1 MLRRYVP
8 LIRRRAIKRT
18 LMARRLRAR
27 VPDSVLAALTARSGG
42 VCEMQLVG
50 CQGQATD
57 PCHRIKRGIGGRH
70 GAAKRLSD
78 RLSNLV
84 HGCRMCHDWCHARPA
99 EAYDF
104 GLMLREWQD
113 PAVEPV
119 LRRGQWVLLDDDGGW
134 EVLA

>member
-8 LIRRRAIKRT
+8 LVRRRAIKRT

-27 VPDSVLAALTARSGG
+27 VPADVLAALAARSGG

-50 CQGQATD
+50 CQTAAVD
-57 PCHRIKRGIGGRH
+57 PCHRIKRGMGGRR
-70 GAAKRLSD
+70 GAAKQQSD

-84 HGCRMCHDWCHARPA
+84 HGCRMCHDWCHARPD
-99 EAYDF
+99 EAYDL

-113 PAVEPV
+113 PTVEPV
-119 LRRGQWVLLDDDGGW
+119 LRRGQWVLLDDNGGW